1 MWGPKRL
8 TAKIKTKI
16 GCFSFKKMSDKKY
29 FRTSKETK

>member
-1 MWGPKRL
+1 MWGQKRL

-16 GCFSFKKMSDKKY
+16 GCKKMSDKKY